1 MIRWVRQ
8 HVRTYLSIANS
19 ARSLIVLAKR
29 EIGSIEFQKMPI
41 ICLIWIDQHDRESV
55 YEFTRHLLSIGAI
68 NFLTYG
74 NDAEVLHDYID
85 DVLIEAGRVDVATT
99 DHRNSSVD
107 DVVHFFI
114 NCTYFES
121 NKCGYLVVME
131 NVDLGRY
138 FETRLMQEFLRTY
151 PSGA

>member
-1 MIRWVRQ
+1 MV
-8 HVRTYLSIANS
+8 LKMANS

-41 ICLIWIDQHDRESV
+41 ICLIWIDQPDRESV
-55 YEFTRHLLSIGAI
+55 YELTRHLLSIGAI

-99 DHRNSSVD
+99 DHGNSSVD

-114 NCTYFES
+114 NCTYFDSTECS
-121 NKCGYLVVME
+121 YLVVMD
-131 NVDLGRY
+131 NVDPGRF
-138 FETRLMQEFLRTY
+138 FETRLMQEFLRIY